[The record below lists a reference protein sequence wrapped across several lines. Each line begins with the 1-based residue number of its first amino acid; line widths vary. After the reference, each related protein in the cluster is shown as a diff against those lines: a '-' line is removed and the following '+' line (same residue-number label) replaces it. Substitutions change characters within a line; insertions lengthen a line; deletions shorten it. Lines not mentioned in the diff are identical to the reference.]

1 MPEKR
6 AGDAMALVPAA
17 KKSRGEMVSA
27 IFLVFTVSLGVEI
40 QRFSL
45 RQLGK
50 NSFLVLGGFFVR
62 QH

>member
-27 IFLVFTVSLGVEI
+27 IL
-40 QRFSL
+40 FSL
-45 RQLGK
+45 AIPTTK
-50 NSFLVLGGFFVR
+50 LVI
-62 QH
+62 

>member
-1 MPEKR
+1 
-6 AGDAMALVPAA
+6 MALVPAA

-50 NSFLVLGGFFVR
+50 KLLFGFKRIFC
-62 QH
+62 QTTLMD